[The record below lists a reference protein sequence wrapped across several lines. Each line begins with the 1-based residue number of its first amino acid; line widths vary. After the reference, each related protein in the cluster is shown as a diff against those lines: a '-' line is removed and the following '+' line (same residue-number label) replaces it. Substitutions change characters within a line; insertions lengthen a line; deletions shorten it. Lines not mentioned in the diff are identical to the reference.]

1 MPELTPEPDLTG
13 SENQNKKNNRYA
25 KKIKCLQV

>member
-1 MPELTPEPDLTG
+1 MPKMTPEQDLIG
-13 SENQNKKNNRYA
+13 NKKQKKKKNRYA